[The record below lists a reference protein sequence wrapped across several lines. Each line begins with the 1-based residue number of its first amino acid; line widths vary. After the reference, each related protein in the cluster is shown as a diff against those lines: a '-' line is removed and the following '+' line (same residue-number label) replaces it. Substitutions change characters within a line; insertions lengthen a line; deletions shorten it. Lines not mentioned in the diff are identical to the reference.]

1 MKRAIVV
8 LLALAIIFLAVS
20 GIVSH
25 LNKERQASQLEN
37 LTATAPGR
45 ANPPRRGNRD
55 LQDPEAREALS
66 FVGVDTKAEAYWLK
80 AINNPALPAKER
92 QDLIE
97 DLNEVGFADPK
108 NPAAN
113 ELPLILKR
121 LALIEKLELD
131 VMDDVNAAALKE
143 ARKDLTQ
150 MRDRLRPS
158 GTVQ

>member
-1 MKRAIVV
+1 M
-8 LLALAIIFLAVS
+8 
-20 GIVSH
+20 
-25 LNKERQASQLEN
+25 
-37 LTATAPGR
+37 
-45 ANPPRRGNRD
+45 
-55 LQDPEAREALS
+55 
-66 FVGVDTKAEAYWLK
+66 
-80 AINNPALPAKER
+80 
-92 QDLIE
+92 
-97 DLNEVGFADPK
+97 NEVGFADPK